1 MKLPYLDYLNISK
14 QFSDEEKLALKTAY
28 DFSIH
33 EINPIIQNAFKTSS
47 FPLKIVKKMGELG
60 LLGITLPKS
69 YGCAN
74 MSPITYGL
82 VCYALEAIDS
92 SIRSFLSV
100 QSSLVM
106 YPIYK
111 YGTKE
116 QKEKWLPELAKGD
129 SIGCFGLTE
138 PDFGSNP
145 SGMRTIAKKVKGG
158 FLINGTKMWITNGT
172 IANIAII
179 WAKYENRV
187 CGFIV
192 ETNTKGFSATQM
204 KNKWSLKA
212 SDTAELVL
220 KNVFVPSKNL
230 LNDAKGLKA
239 PLQCLSEARYG
250 IGWGAIGLAANVYHV
265 ALTYSKER
273 IQFNKPIASFQLTQK
288 KLVWMLNEISK
299 AQSIAFHIGKQKES
313 LECKHQSI
321 SLLKRNNVWIARE
334 CTKIA
339 REILGANGISGEY
352 PIMRHMMNVESI
364 YTYEGTHDIHTLI
377 LGQDITGINAIE

>member
-1 MKLPYLDYLNISK
+1 MKLPYLDYLNISQK
-14 QFSDEEKLALKTAY
+14 FSDQEKLALKTAY
-28 DFSIH
+28 DFSIK
-33 EINPIIQNAFKTSS
+33 EINPIIEDAFKKSY
-47 FPLKIVKKMGELG
+47 FPTQIIKKMGDLG
-60 LLGITLPKS
+60 LLGITLPKK
-69 YGCAN
+69 YDCAN

-82 VCYALEAIDS
+82 VCYVLEGIDS

-106 YPIYK
+106 YPIYQF
-111 YGTKE
+111 GNKE
-116 QKEKWLPELAKGD
+116 QKEKWLPKLAKGD
-129 SIGCFGLTE
+129 SVGCFALTE

-145 SGMRTIAKKVKGG
+145 SGMLTTATKINGG

-172 IANIAII
+172 ISDIAIV
-179 WAKYENRV
+179 WAKYENQV

-192 ETNTKGFSATQM
+192 ETNSKGFSSVRM
-204 KNKWSLKA
+204 NNKWSLKA

-220 KNVFVPSKNL
+220 KDVFVSEKNIL
-230 LNDAKGLKA
+230 IKAKGLKA

-250 IGWGAIGLAANVYHV
+250 IGWGTIGLAANVYSV
-265 ALTYSKER
+265 SLKYAKER
-273 IQFNKPIASFQLTQK
+273 IQFNKPIASFQIIQK

-299 AQSIAFHIGKQKES
+299 AQSIAFHIGRQKEKDNF
-313 LECKHQSI
+313 KHQSI
-321 SLLKRNNVWIARE
+321 SLLKRNNTWMARE
-334 CTKIA
+334 CTRIS

-352 PIMRHMMNVESI
+352 PIMRHMMNIESV